1 MFPAPKTIIGDK
13 KTLLDSYNKQV
24 IELETTILTK
34 KQPEHFRFC
43 SYNVKAFDFNGFGS
57 KEIKNFID
65 TIQPD
70 AFSLIEYE
78 KENDKNFRYN
88 KVNTSVL
95 FEQLP
100 DYGIFTNY
108 NSGFIDAYK
117 NNIDN
122 KTIKYGNSLIS
133 LKKFKCLTHGK
144 AGPLKEFRG
153 FTHLSIKYKS
163 ENINIITVHLDVY
176 DETGEIRL
184 MEIKE
189 IYQYILNNSLTNTI
203 IIGDFNEWDLKKDD
217 PTYKDSLIDF
227 KQRTNIEHFSTK
239 VHDYLHGHNFGN
251 VFHMK
256 GLKPLFSCWAG
267 KLVDFC
273 YLYKSSWSKNVTI
286 ENIYMPIIKYSDHLP
301 VYFDLSVTK

>member
-1 MFPAPKTIIGDK
+1 MYPSPKTIIGDK

-24 IELETTILTK
+24 SELETMSFSK
-34 KQPEHFRFC
+34 KNSEHFRFC
-43 SYNVKAFDFNGFGS
+43 SYNVKAFDFNGYGS
-57 KEIKNFID
+57 NEIKKFIEI
-65 TIQPD
+65 IQPD

-108 NSGFIDAYK
+108 NSKFMDAYK

-122 KTIKYGNSLIS
+122 TPIKYSHSLIT
-133 LKKFKCLTHGK
+133 LKKFRCLTHDG

-153 FTHLSIKYKS
+153 FTHLSINHKS
-163 ENINIITVHLDVY
+163 KNINIITVHLDVY
-176 DETGEIRL
+176 DEAGKIRL
-184 MEIKE
+184 LEIKE
-189 IYQYILNNSLTNTI
+189 IYQYILDNSLTNTI

-239 VHDYLHGHNFGN
+239 VHDYLKGHNFSN

-256 GLKPLFSCWAG
+256 GLKPLFSCWSG

-273 YLYKSSWSKNVTI
+273 YLYKTTWSERVSV

-301 VYFDLSVTK
+301 VYFDLSIT